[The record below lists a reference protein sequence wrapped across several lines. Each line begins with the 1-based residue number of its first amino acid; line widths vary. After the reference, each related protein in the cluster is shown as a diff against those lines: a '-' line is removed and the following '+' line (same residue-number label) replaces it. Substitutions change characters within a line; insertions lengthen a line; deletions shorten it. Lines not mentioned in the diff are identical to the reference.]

1 MFPTDDEV
9 GDLLH
14 HIDDDGSGLVD
25 YSELMKHMAA
35 QVRAKRHFTYH
46 LLTTIFQ
53 IDIRKS
59 SDPEHDFKEAFLIFD
74 KDGKYVVVCA
84 FLVRCFNS
92 NFKRSNQS

>member
-9 GDLLH
+9 GDLLE
-14 HIDDDGSGLVD
+14 HIDDDGSGMVD

-35 QVRAKRHFTYH
+35 QVSYRGETNNCSVSPE
-46 LLTTIFQ
+46 TFQ

-74 KDGKYVVVCA
+74 KDGKYVVVCVVVVVHY
-84 FLVRCFNS
+84 FY
-92 NFKRSNQS
+92 

>member
-9 GDLLH
+9 ADLLV
-14 HIDDDGSGLVD
+14 HIDDDGSGMVD

-35 QVRAKRHFTYH
+35 QVSRGETN
-46 LLTTIFQ
+46 TCSVSPETFQ

-74 KDGKYVVVCA
+74 KDGKYVAVCVVVESIK
-84 FLVRCFNS
+84 LI
-92 NFKRSNQS
+92 